1 MSLLVIGSLAFDD
14 IETPFGHSDNTLGGS
29 STYIALSASYFTDE
43 PIKMVGVVGSDFG
56 KEHFDLL
63 HSKDIDTK
71 GIQVIEDGKTFRW
84 AGRYHYDMNT
94 RDTLD
99 TQLNVFAE
107 FDPHVPAQYRDAK
120 YVCLGN
126 IDPELQLK
134 VLDQI
139 TDPELVVCDTM
150 NFWIEGKLDELKK
163 VLARVDVFIVNDSEA
178 RLLSGEPNLVKTARI
193 IRKMGPKTLI
203 IKKGEHGALLFTDNG
218 IFAAPAFPL
227 ESIYDPT
234 GAGDTFAGGFIGHL
248 ARCGNISEAEMRK
261 AVLYGSTMAS
271 FCVEQFGPYRYNDL
285 DMLDVDD
292 RYQSFLDLS
301 RIGD

>member
-1 MSLLVIGSLAFDD
+1 MSILIIGSLAFDD
-14 IETPFGHSDNTLGGS
+14 IETPFGRSDNTLGGS

-43 PIKMVGVVGSDFG
+43 IQMVGVVGSDFEE
-56 KEHFDLL
+56 KHFELL
-63 HSKDIDTK
+63 HSRNIDTK
-71 GIQVIEDGKTFRW
+71 GVQMVDEGKTFRW

-99 TQLNVFAE
+99 TQLNVFAD
-107 FDPHVPAQYRDAK
+107 FDPVVPHQYRDAEF
-120 YVCLGN
+120 VCLGN

-139 TDPELVVCDTM
+139 NKPKLVILDTM
-150 NFWIEGKLDELKK
+150 NFWIEGKPEALKK
-163 VLARVDVFIVNDSEA
+163 TLERVDIFILNDSEA
-178 RLLSGEPNLVKTARI
+178 RLLSGDPNLVKSARI
-193 IRKMGPKTLI
+193 IRQMGPKTLI

-248 ARCGNISEAEMRK
+248 SRCETITDTEMRR
-261 AVLYGSTMAS
+261 AVLYGSAMAS
-271 FCVEQFGPYRYNDL
+271 FCVEKFGTEKIATLDL
-285 DMLDVDD
+285 LEIED
-292 RYQSFLDLS
+292 RFQSFRELS
-301 RIGD
+301 RTDE